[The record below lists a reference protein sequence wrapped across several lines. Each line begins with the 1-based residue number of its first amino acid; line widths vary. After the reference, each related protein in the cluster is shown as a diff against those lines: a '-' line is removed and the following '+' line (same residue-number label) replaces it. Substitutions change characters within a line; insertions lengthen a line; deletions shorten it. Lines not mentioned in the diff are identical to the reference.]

1 MRITRVLAPLVMILA
16 LTLVLAAC
24 GAQPSAATPAT
35 SEASPAGKPAP
46 ELIGG
51 GAWLNSAPT
60 SLAALRGKVVLV
72 NFWTLGCINCKN
84 TLPYVQG
91 WWERYKDKGL
101 VIIGVHTP
109 EFGYEAELANVQD
122 AVTRLGVSWPVVQD
136 NDMQIWRAYKN
147 NYWPRFYLV
156 DRQGDIIYD
165 HIGEGGYDEMDRQI
179 QAALAAS

>member
-1 MRITRVLAPLVMILA
+1 MLIIRVLAPLVALLA
-16 LTLVLAAC
+16 LTPVLAAC
-24 GAQPSAATPAT
+24 GARASA
-35 SEASPAGKPAP
+35 EAPVARPAGKPAP
-46 ELIGG
+46 ELVGG
-51 GAWLNSAPT
+51 GAWLNSPPT
-60 SLAALRGKVVLV
+60 SLAELRGKVVLV

-84 TLPYVQG
+84 TLPAVRG

-109 EFGYEAELANVQD
+109 EFAYEADLANVRD
-122 AVTRLGVSWPVVQD
+122 AAARLGVTWPVVQD